1 MQHVSVC
8 WSEHGEEGA
17 RLRGNSVCT
26 IMCVFRKLCS
36 FCVQL
41 IRIETKKCFAQHTIP
56 ALLSFIRFA
65 FPKSSPATTAWL
77 TLWWLFCST
86 YLRSGGRLWSLM
98 KKVTL
103 TAAICEC
110 RLWCS
115 TKRKRLCICFSQVYF
130 FFVQG
135 RHTVI
140 DHVLLFTLGQSDHL
154 LLRLKYTYI
163 TFIIKSFRFNQRLT
177 PTEHEKLLL
186 DAP

>member
-17 RLRGNSVCT
+17 RLRGTSVCT

-77 TLWWLFCST
+77 TSWWLFCST

-115 TKRKRLCICFSQVYF
+115 TKRKRFCVCFSQVFVFFCPGKAYSHWPWAPPYF
-130 FFVQG
+130 RAVWSSA
-135 RHTVI
+135 TEAEV
-140 DHVLLFTLGQSDHL
+140 HL
-154 LLRLKYTYI
+154 HYI
-163 TFIIKSFRFNQRLT
+163 YHQIL
-177 PTEHEKLLL
+177 
-186 DAP
+186 